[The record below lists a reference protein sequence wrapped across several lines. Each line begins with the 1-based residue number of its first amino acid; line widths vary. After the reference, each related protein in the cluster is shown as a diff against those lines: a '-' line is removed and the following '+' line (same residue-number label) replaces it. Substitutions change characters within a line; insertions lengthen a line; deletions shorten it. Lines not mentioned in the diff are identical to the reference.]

1 MKKPYLIILLVFVF
15 FIIHTQNPIQVLAKD
30 NYLFPDNK
38 EKQFISAEEFL
49 LSGNQTN
56 YTEFKEANKNFRQK
70 LLYKDLRSFIKSK
83 VNDYYYINLYNV
95 YADPHSG
102 VSPNRQVYFY
112 CSILNTD
119 KSLKYKYI
127 ILDAETTIQIG
138 KGDGTSFKFKD

>member
-1 MKKPYLIILLVFVF
+1 MKKLYLIILSVFIFSIV
-15 FIIHTQNPIQVLAKD
+15 HLQNPIHILAKD

-38 EKQFISAEEFL
+38 EKQFISAEEYFL
-49 LSGNQTN
+49 NGSLTN
-56 YTEFKEANKNFRQK
+56 YTEYKEADINFRQK
-70 LLYKDLRSFIKSK
+70 LLYKDLKSFIKSK
-83 VNDYYYINLYNV
+83 VTDYYYINLYNV

-127 ILDAETTIQIG
+127 ILDAETFKQIV